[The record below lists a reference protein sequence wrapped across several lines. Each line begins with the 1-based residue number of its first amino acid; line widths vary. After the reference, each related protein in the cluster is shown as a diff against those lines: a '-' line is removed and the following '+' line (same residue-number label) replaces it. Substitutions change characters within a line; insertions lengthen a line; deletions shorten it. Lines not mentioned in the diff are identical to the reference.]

1 MDMGTRDD
9 LRRHT
14 RRSSFVRI
22 SPELLAIIEA
32 DAQGKLS

>member
-1 MDMGTRDD
+1 MDMGTTAD

-14 RRSSFVRI
+14 SRSSFIRI
-22 SPELLAIIEA
+22 SPELLVIIEA